1 MLNLHVYPSP
11 LTHESRM
18 LRLTDAIAGL
28 GIFDDI
34 HMVGVA
40 QGQLPLDERVD
51 SRRKNV
57 RLQRR
62 MAAGNNGLLAK
73 IVKSAEWSLRVFLRY
88 RGETIG
94 CVNAHSLAVLPLCVA
109 LAAATGAKLVYDTH
123 ELETETSGFKG
134 VRQRLGKFVE
144 RLFIGRADHIF
155 VVSGSIGDW
164 YSKEYGVDKPTTVRN
179 IPQFLSAPA
188 ESVPGEMSELPIPEN
203 TIRFIYQGGFIK
215 GRGIE
220 RLIEIF
226 AASPDKHLILMG
238 SGPLVEFVR
247 AASNEHSN
255 IHLLPPVA
263 PDRVLGYTKGADVG
277 ICLTDNSCLSHYFSL
292 PNKVF
297 EYLHAGLP
305 VIVNPLYEQQK
316 LVSSY
321 KCGWVA
327 GEDNSEVTEL
337 LDSID
342 VVSLQEARIGVEQ
355 ARSDLS
361 WERERAAVERAYRE
375 LYR

>member
-1 MLNLHVYPSP
+1 
-11 LTHESRM
+11 M

-28 GIFDDI
+28 GIFDEI

-40 QGQLPLDERVD
+40 QGELPLNELVD
-51 SRRKNV
+51 NRRRNV

-62 MAAGNNGLLAK
+62 MAAGKNDLLAK
-73 IVKSAEWSLRVFLRY
+73 IIKSAEWSTRVFLRY
-88 RGETIG
+88 RREPIG

-134 VRQRLGKFVE
+134 IRQKLGKFVE
-144 RLFIGRADHIF
+144 RLLIGRANHIF
-155 VVSGSIGDW
+155 VVSDSIGDW
-164 YSKEYGVDKPTTVRN
+164 YSEEYGLKKPTTVRN
-179 IPQFLSAPA
+179 IPQFLSSSFD
-188 ESVPGEMSELPIPEN
+188 SVPDEMLALPIAEDA
-203 TIRFIYQGGFIK
+203 IRFIYQGGFIK

-226 AASPDKHLILMG
+226 AASPDKHLIFMG
-238 SGPLVEFVR
+238 SGPLTEFVR
-247 AASNEHSN
+247 AASDAHSN

-263 PDRVLGYTKGADVG
+263 PGRVLSYTKGADVG
-277 ICLTDNSCLSHYFSL
+277 ICLTDNSCLSHYYSL

-305 VIVNPLYEQQK
+305 VIVNPLYEQET
-316 LVSSY
+316 LVTSY

-327 GEDNSEVTEL
+327 AEDNSKVTDL
-337 LDSID
+337 LNSID
-342 VVSLQEARIGVEQ
+342 GSALQQARMGVEQ

-361 WERERAAVERAYRE
+361 WERERVAVERAYRE
-375 LYR
+375 LYP

>member
-1 MLNLHVYPSP
+1 
-11 LTHESRM
+11 M

-34 HMVGVA
+34 HMVGIA
-40 QGQLPLDERVD
+40 QDQLPLDERID
-51 SRRKNV
+51 NHRKNV

-62 MAAGNNGLLAK
+62 MAEGKDGLLAK
-73 IVKSAEWSLRVFLRY
+73 IVKSAEWSTRVFLRY
-88 RGETIG
+88 RGEPIG

-155 VVSGSIGDW
+155 VVSDSIGDW
-164 YSKEYGVDKPTTVRN
+164 YSKEYGLEKPTTVRN
-179 IPQFLSAPA
+179 IPQFLSSPV
-188 ESVPGEMSELPIPEN
+188 ERVPDEMLALPIPEN

-220 RLIEIF
+220 RLIELF

-238 SGPLVEFVR
+238 SGPLLGFVR
-247 AASNEHSN
+247 AASDTLPNV
-255 IHLLPPVA
+255 HLLPSVA
-263 PDRVLGYTKGADVG
+263 PERVLSYTKGADVG

-327 GEDNSEVTEL
+327 SENNNEVTDL
-337 LDSID
+337 LNSID
-342 VVSLQEARIGVEQ
+342 DSALQQARIGVEV
-355 ARSDLS
+355 ARNDLS
-361 WERERAAVERAYRE
+361 WERERAGVERAYRE
-375 LYR
+375 LYS